1 MQNSQDPQVSLLER
15 MVEVYSPSGQEA
27 EIAGLLVNEMA
38 ERGLGTELDEA
49 GNAIGWYGET
59 GPKFLLCGHMDT
71 VPGKLPVRHVGNR
84 LYGRGAVDAKP
95 ALAAM
100 VSAAGVLAY
109 ERFPARIQVV
119 GAVDEEGLGRGV
131 KHVISG
137 GVQADYAVFGE
148 PSGSDSITIAYR
160 GSLHVRVIC
169 KTGGGH
175 SSSPWL
181 SRNAV
186 DEAFNVWEELQ
197 RIHFPEE
204 RLESRF
210 YSTSSSI
217 KEIHGGGTG
226 STIPSLCELHGDFRI
241 PPKVSPKR
249 LLTEVLR
256 TVDSY
261 SSTRSGVKVEVG
273 AEDSTEPY
281 EADTGSL
288 LVRGLSWAT
297 REILGRPA
305 VLLRKTGTG
314 DMNLLGATTRIPV
327 VTYGPGDSSLDH
339 TSEEYIDLD
348 EYRNSI
354 EILCQ
359 GLRRTLQLHNRLGP
373 S

>member
-1 MQNSQDPQVSLLER
+1 MQSSQDPQVSLLQR
-15 MVEVYSPSGQEA
+15 MVEIYSPSGQEA
-27 EIAGLLVNEMA
+27 EIAGVLIDEMA
-38 ERGLGTELDEA
+38 GRGLRTGLDEA
-49 GNAIGWYGET
+49 GNVVGWYGEA
-59 GPKFLLCGHMDT
+59 GPRFLLCGHMDT

-84 LYGRGAVDAKP
+84 LFGRGAVDAKP

-100 VSAAGVLAY
+100 VSAAGVLAS
-109 ERFPARIQVV
+109 EEFPARIQVV
-119 GAVDEEGLGRGV
+119 GAVDEEGLGRGM
-131 KHVISG
+131 KHVIAG

-160 GSLHVRVIC
+160 GSLHVRVVC
-169 KTGGGH
+169 STGGGH

-186 DEAFNVWEELQ
+186 EEAFNVWGELQ

-217 KEIHGGGTG
+217 KQIHGGGSG

-241 PPKVSPKR
+241 PPKVSSER
-249 LLTEVLR
+249 LFVEILR

-261 SSTRSGVKVEVG
+261 SSRNSGVKVVVG

-281 EADTGSL
+281 EADAGSL

-314 DMNLLGATTRIPV
+314 DMNLLGATTRMPV

-339 TSEEYIDLD
+339 TSDECVDLD
-348 EYRNSI
+348 EYKNSI
-354 EILCQ
+354 KILCQ
-359 GLRRTLQLHNRLGP
+359 GLRRTLQLHNRLRP